1 MESHCKDACLCP
13 ITGIIDVVAKKWSI
27 CIIGLLGAHE
37 RMRFNEIKRELT
49 GISPKSLS
57 DRLKELHKEGL
68 IGRNVYAEVPL
79 RVEYFLTEDGRSLFE
94 ALRPLMEW
102 VREKRGDLPSR
113 EKDAEVA
120 VRIEC

>member
-1 MESHCKDACLCP
+1 MIPMEKHCKDVCLCP

-27 CIIGLLGAHE
+27 CIIGLLGNYE

-57 DRLKELHKEGL
+57 DRLKALQKEGL
-68 IGRNVYAEVPL
+68 IGKNVYAEVPL
-79 RVEYFLTEDGRSLFE
+79 RVEYFLTADGRSLFE

-113 EKDAEVA
+113 EKEAISV
-120 VRIEC
+120 